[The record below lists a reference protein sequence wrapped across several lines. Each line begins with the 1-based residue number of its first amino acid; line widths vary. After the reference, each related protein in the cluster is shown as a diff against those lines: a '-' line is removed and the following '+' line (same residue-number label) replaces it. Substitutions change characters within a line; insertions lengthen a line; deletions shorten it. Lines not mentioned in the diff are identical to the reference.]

1 MDRESP
7 GDPGEPGGGEPS
19 GLRGPRDE
27 DRLYREAEGALMAG
41 RPAEAVPGYRELLR
55 LDPRHIEGRV
65 GLARALDALDEPER
79 AADVLSEGIALAPE
93 QTELLVQRGA
103 LLGRMRRFPDGE
115 ADLRR
120 VLKLHPAHAPA
131 QFELGLLLWRKGLA
145 FEAAELFQRSLALQ
159 PDRPAAYFYLGDSL
173 NRTGDFA
180 GAVAALDRAL
190 QMDPSD
196 RRAAHLMGRVL
207 DRMGRPEEAHAMYR
221 RAQGATE

>member
-1 MDRESP
+1 MHRESP
-7 GDPGEPGGGEPS
+7 GDPGEPGAADVP
-19 GLRGPRDE
+19 LARGPRDE
-27 DRLYREAEGALMAG
+27 DRLYREAESALTGG
-41 RPAEAVPGYRELLR
+41 RPADAVPVYRELLR

-65 GLARALDALDEPER
+65 GLARALDAVDEPER
-79 AADVLSEGIALAPE
+79 ALDALSEGIALAPE

-103 LLGRMRRFPDGE
+103 LLGRLRRFPDGE

-145 FEAAELFQRSLALQ
+145 FEAADLFQRSLALQ

-180 GAVAALDRAL
+180 GAVTALDRAL
-190 QMDPSD
+190 QLDPTD

-207 DRMGRPEEAHAMYR
+207 DRMGRPDEAQEMYR
-221 RAQGATE
+221 RAQGASE

>member
-1 MDRESP
+1 MHRESP
-7 GDPGEPGGGEPS
+7 GDPGEPGAADVPAP
-19 GLRGPRDE
+19 RGPREE
-27 DRLYREAEGALMAG
+27 DRLYREAEAALMAG
-41 RPAEAVPGYRELLR
+41 RMADSVPHYRELLR

-65 GLARALDALDEPER
+65 GLARAYDALEEPER
-79 AADVLSEGIALAPE
+79 ALDALTEGIGLAPE

-145 FEAAELFQRSLALQ
+145 TEAAELFQRSLALQ

-180 GAVAALDRAL
+180 GAVSALDRAL
-190 QMDPSD
+190 QLDPSD

-207 DRMGRPEEAHAMYR
+207 DRMGRPDEAQVMYR
-221 RAQGATE
+221 RAQGSPQ